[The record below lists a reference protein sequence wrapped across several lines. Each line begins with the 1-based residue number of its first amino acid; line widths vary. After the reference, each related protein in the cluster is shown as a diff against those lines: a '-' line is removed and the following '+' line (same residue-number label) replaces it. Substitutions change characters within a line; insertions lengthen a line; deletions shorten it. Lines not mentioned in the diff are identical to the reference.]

1 MTFLSYLW
9 EKLAHIIFKKR
20 VLATKRKVQALL
32 EIVGDKMD
40 DLRAEIY
47 QARLDLLLAKATGE
61 GLDRHGRN
69 RKLYRQSGESDED
82 YLDRLLGAWDYYGM
96 TGTLNLYAV
105 ALHMYLSS
113 GFLIDQAYELFEA
126 YETDDPRP
134 NWNEFAFIVDDV
146 IHPTITEAEHR
157 VLKQAMN
164 KYKPSHTRGQVGYCQ
179 FQCDDTGSL
188 VDRDLLTV

>member
-47 QARLDLLLAKATGE
+47 QARLDLLLAKATGT

-69 RKLYRQSGESDED
+69 RKLYRQSGESDAD
-82 YLDRLLGAWDYYGM
+82 YLTRLLGAWDYYGM
-96 TGTLNLYAV
+96 TGTALIFAV
-105 ALHMYLSS
+105 EVHMYLES
-113 GFLIDQAYELFEA
+113 GILIDQVYEMFEA
-126 YETDDPRP
+126 YGDGDPRP
-134 NWNEFAFIVDDV
+134 NWNEFAFIIDDGF
-146 IHPTITEAEHR
+146 HPTITQDEHKA
-157 VLKQAMN
+157 LKQAMAE
-164 KYKPSHTRGQVGYCQ
+164 PAV
-179 FQCDDTGSL
+179 
-188 VDRDLLTV
+188 V